1 MKRLFSVAFCLV
13 ILAAGTLLW
22 APPAAAQEEPFEGFS
37 ELYEEQ
43 FQESGAQDLPDE
55 LPNEARESLNR
66 MGVEGADW
74 SQLASLS
81 PQDAISATAGTAEE
95 AMRNPL
101 RAAASV
107 LSVLMICALING
119 LHLGMTSGSLSQ
131 AAGLAGTT
139 LR

>member
-81 PQDAISATAGTAEE
+81 PQDAISAAAGTAEE